1 VYVSSRLYPSH
12 PLSLTTS
19 NYVPTQSER
28 SVQRKV
34 VNQQHK
40 RLRERIW
47 ILPIPPL
54 TTPKP
59 KPISTNTTNPT
70 PSPSTPFT
78 PPSPA
83 RTKEGSL
90 RPKTKSDMGPPPL
103 PPTLTEVGVD
113 DPLDVE
119 FDQLWEGGSDLDPD
133 DLERMKEYVDTLR
146 GSADD

>member
-1 VYVSSRLYPSH
+1 MDSQEVAD
-12 PLSLTTS
+12 
-19 NYVPTQSER
+19 
-28 SVQRKV
+28 KK
-34 VNQQHK
+34 HK

-90 RPKTKSDMGPPPL
+90 RPKTKTNMGPPPL
-103 PPTLTEVGVD
+103 PPVSTEVGVD

-133 DLERMKEYVDTLR
+133 DLERMKEYDHDFFWWEVLMNRDSIILA
-146 GSADD
+146 GMESSNS

>member
-1 VYVSSRLYPSH
+1 MYVSSHSFPSPRLTLP
-12 PLSLTTS
+12 TS
-19 NYVPTQSER
+19 NSVPIEPDWI
-28 SVQRKV
+28 VQGEV
-34 VNQQHK
+34 ANQQHK

-90 RPKTKSDMGPPPL
+90 RPKTNMGPPPL
-103 PPTLTEVGVD
+103 PPTVTETEAGID

-133 DLERMKEYVDTLR
+133 DLERMKEYV
-146 GSADD
+146 AH